1 MSRVGKKP
9 IPVPS
14 GVTVTIQ
21 PGSVHVKGPKGEL
34 TTAVVNGVTVEQEDG
49 KVLVK
54 RGDDSREQ
62 RAFHG
67 LVRSLVANS
76 IKGVSE
82 GFKKELT
89 IVGIGYKAVAE
100 GKDKVVFH
108 LGYSH
113 TINFP
118 VPDGISISV
127 DKKKQT
133 TVLVEGFD
141 RQQVGQVAAEIR
153 ALRKPEPYKGK
164 GVRYENELIVR
175 KEGKKK

>member
-21 PGSVHVKGPKGEL
+21 PGSVNVKGPKGEL
-34 TTAVVNGVTVEQEDG
+34 TTAVIKGVTVEQEDG
-49 KVLVK
+49 NILVK
-54 RGDDSREQ
+54 RGDDSKEQ

-67 LVRSLVANS
+67 LIRALVANTV
-76 IKGVSE
+76 KGVTE

-89 IVGIGYKAVAE
+89 IVGIGYKAVVE

-127 DKKKQT
+127 DKKQT
-133 TVLVEGFD
+133 AVVVGGID
-141 RQQVGQVAAEIR
+141 RQQVGQIAAEIR

-164 GVRYENELIVR
+164 GVRYADEVVKR
-175 KEGKKK
+175 KQGKTSA

>member
-34 TTAVVNGVTVEQEDG
+34 TTEILKGVTVEQEDG
-49 KVLVK
+49 HLLVK
-54 RGDDSREQ
+54 RGDDSKEQ

-67 LVRSLVANS
+67 LIRALVANTVQ
-76 IKGVSE
+76 GVSV

-100 GKDKVVFH
+100 GNDRVVFH

-113 TINFP
+113 TIDFP
-118 VPDGISISV
+118 VPEGISISV
-127 DKKKQT
+127 DKKQT
-133 TVLVEGFD
+133 TVVVEGID
-141 RQQVGQVAAEIR
+141 RQQVGQVAAVIR

-164 GVRYENELIVR
+164 GVRYADEVVKR
-175 KEGKKK
+175 KQGKTSA

>member
-9 IPVPS
+9 IPVPP
-14 GVTVTIQ
+14 GVTVTLN
-21 PGSVHVKGPKGEL
+21 PGTVHVKGPKGEL
-34 TTAVVNGVTVEQEDG
+34 TTTVMDGITVEQENG
-49 KVLVK
+49 QLQVN
-54 RGDDSREQ
+54 RADDTKEQ

-67 LVRSLVANS
+67 LVRALVANTVT
-76 IKGVSE
+76 GVTE

-113 TINFP
+113 SIDFP
-118 VPDGISISV
+118 VPEGISISV
-127 DKKKQT
+127 DKKQT
-133 TVLVEGFD
+133 SVVVEGID

-164 GVRYENELIVR
+164 GVRYANEMVKR
-175 KEGKKK
+175 KQGKTSA

>member
-9 IPVPS
+9 IPVPD
-14 GVTVTIQ
+14 GVTVNIE

-34 TTAVVNGVTVEQEDG
+34 TTPVVDGITVEQEDG
-49 KVLVK
+49 KLLVK
-54 RGDDSREQ
+54 RSDDSKEQ
-62 RAFHG
+62 RSFHG
-67 LVRSLVANS
+67 LVRALAANS
-76 IKGVSE
+76 IKGVTE

-113 TINFP
+113 TIDFP
-118 VPDGISISV
+118 LPKGISISV
-127 DKKKQT
+127 DKKQT
-133 TVLVEGFD
+133 ALVVEGID

-164 GVRYENELIVR
+164 GIRYADEEVKR
-175 KEGKKK
+175 KQGKTSA

>member
-14 GVTVTIQ
+14 GVTVTVQ

-34 TTAVVNGVTVEQEDG
+34 TTAVMKGVTVDQEDG
-49 KVLVK
+49 RVLVK
-54 RGDDSREQ
+54 RGDDSKEQ

-89 IVGIGYKAVAE
+89 IVGIGYKAVVE

-113 TINFP
+113 TIDFP

-127 DKKKQT
+127 DKKQT
-133 TVLVEGFD
+133 AVVVEGID
-141 RQQVGQVAAEIR
+141 RQRVGQIAAEIR
-153 ALRKPEPYKGK
+153 SLRKPEPYKGK
-164 GVRYENELIVR
+164 GIRYVDEVVKR
-175 KEGKKK
+175 KQGKTSA